1 MATAME
7 NINTFNFDDQHIAW
21 EPFAGI
27 DHLELALL
35 DFDEDR
41 QVIDMIVRFEPNEKV
56 TIHNHIAQTN
66 MFVIQ
71 GELRMYETDGKL
83 KEARQAGRYYRGKRD
98 DCHSEGGGP
107 DGAIVFYSVRGHG
120 TEDLFHLMDD
130 QENILATVGM
140 PEVREMW
147 NARS

>member
-1 MATAME
+1 MATAMQ

-56 TIHNHIAQTN
+56 TIHNQ
-66 MFVIQ
+66 
-71 GELRMYETDGKL
+71 
-83 KEARQAGRYYRGKRD
+83 
-98 DCHSEGGGP
+98 
-107 DGAIVFYSVRGHG
+107 
-120 TEDLFHLMDD
+120 LF
-130 QENILATVGM
+130 
-140 PEVREMW
+140 
-147 NARS
+147 